1 MLSLQLNSGEYLTI
15 GKDIVVQVFGG
26 AAAKVVVQAPRDL
39 TILRGEV
46 WERNGGKRP
55 DCLLPPD

>member
-15 GKDIVVQVFGG
+15 GEDIVVQVFGG
-26 AAAKVVVQAPRDL
+26 SAARVVVQAPREL

-46 WERNGGKRP
+46 WERIGKKRP
-55 DCLLPPD
+55 DCLLPVK

>member
-15 GKDIVVQVFGG
+15 GEDIVVQVFGG
-26 AAAKVVVQAPRDL
+26 TAAKVAVQAPRDV

-46 WERNGGKRP
+46 WERNGGERP
-55 DCLLPPD
+55 HCLLPTD